1 MRVEQRTMDLR
12 LPASGTMRTA
22 ASEMLAKA
30 SAFYAQS
37 RDNAS
42 DEAASLQVIEG
53 MLREDLQAAHNKRQV
68 DLMLGL
74 GLGPASSGSSSA
86 ASAEGSTSPV
96 CLDDRALHQGSSTSA
111 DGSASS
117 SSSSS
122 SAAAAAA
129 AASAAASARSTR
141 LPDDAAPH
149 QGLSKSADSS
159 ASPSSSSSSDTAASA
174 AAGSTTLPDDAAP
187 PQGPSKSA
195 DSSASPSPSSN
206 SAVVAAVAAGVAETA
221 TLSALPETLP
231 TGEATA
237 AGEHSA
243 DVPTPALVNYDLIK
257 RAVVSLTGLGAVDGS
272 LLRDLAYVL
281 GGEEETDELVEE
293 FLSNSR
299 AALQSI
305 TSADGGLQ
313 EMVKAAHGELMQCI
327 FKYLHGE
334 ASTHA
339 FDKIIMTC
347 W

>member
-111 DGSASS
+111 DGSALS

-122 SAAAAAA
+122 SAAAAF
-129 AASAAASARSTR
+129 AS
-141 LPDDAAPH
+141 
-149 QGLSKSADSS
+149 K
-159 ASPSSSSSSDTAASA
+159 
-174 AAGSTTLPDDAAP
+174 
-187 PQGPSKSA
+187 
-195 DSSASPSPSSN
+195 
-206 SAVVAAVAAGVAETA
+206 
-221 TLSALPETLP
+221 
-231 TGEATA
+231 
-237 AGEHSA
+237 
-243 DVPTPALVNYDLIK
+243 
-257 RAVVSLTGLGAVDGS
+257 
-272 LLRDLAYVL
+272 
-281 GGEEETDELVEE
+281 
-293 FLSNSR
+293 
-299 AALQSI
+299 I
-305 TSADGGLQ
+305 T
-313 EMVKAAHGELMQCI
+313 
-327 FKYLHGE
+327 
-334 ASTHA
+334 
-339 FDKIIMTC
+339 
-347 W
+347 

>member
-1 MRVEQRTMDLR
+1 MAPRCPHHRAALLLLR
-12 LPASGTMRTA
+12 LPA
-22 ASEMLAKA
+22 K
-30 SAFYAQS
+30 
-37 RDNAS
+37 
-42 DEAASLQVIEG
+42 
-53 MLREDLQAAHNKRQV
+53 
-68 DLMLGL
+68 
-74 GLGPASSGSSSA
+74 
-86 ASAEGSTSPV
+86 
-96 CLDDRALHQGSSTSA
+96 
-111 DGSASS
+111 
-117 SSSSS
+117 
-122 SAAAAAA
+122 
-129 AASAAASARSTR
+129 

-149 QGLSKSADSS
+149 
-159 ASPSSSSSSDTAASA
+159 
-174 AAGSTTLPDDAAP
+174 
-187 PQGPSKSA
+187 QGPSKSA

-313 EMVKAAHGELMQCI
+313 EISPRRAHAMYIQISARRSFNSCL
-327 FKYLHGE
+327 
-334 ASTHA
+334 
-339 FDKIIMTC
+339 
-347 W
+347 

>member
-1 MRVEQRTMDLR
+1 MDLR
-12 LPASGTMRTA
+12 LLASGTMRTA

-53 MLREDLQAAHNKRQV
+53 MLREDLQAAHNEWQV

-74 GLGPASSGSSSA
+74 GLGPASSGNSSA

-129 AASAAASARSTR
+129 AASAAASA
-141 LPDDAAPH
+141 
-149 QGLSKSADSS
+149 
-159 ASPSSSSSSDTAASA
+159 
-174 AAGSTTLPDDAAP
+174 GSTTLPDDAAP
-187 PQGPSKSA
+187 HQGPSKSA

-206 SAVVAAVAAGVAETA
+206 SAVVAVVAAGVAETA

-257 RAVVSLTGLGAVDGS
+257 RAVVSLTGLGAMDGS

-313 EMVKAAHGELMQCI
+313 EISPRRAHAMYIQI
-327 FKYLHGE
+327 SARRSFKICL
-334 ASTHA
+334 
-339 FDKIIMTC
+339 
-347 W
+347 